1 MNHLEDKLLVKG
13 FLFSRSELLFRQLY
27 RKHTLAVY
35 RLALQ
40 LTNKDIQGT
49 EDIIQEAWIRAV
61 ERLHQFRW
69 ESSFK
74 TWLSGIAIN
83 CCREYL
89 RKKKSSILPYDDMEK
104 ELTVTH
110 SHDKIDLQ
118 NALAMLPIGYREVL
132 LLHDMEGYKHEE
144 IGQLLGIS
152 EGTSKSQLFHARKA
166 IRKLLN

>member
-13 FLFSRSELLFRQLY
+13 FLLSRSELLFRQLY

-61 ERLHQFRW
+61 ERLHQFKW
-69 ESSFK
+69 NSSFK
-74 TWLSGIAIN
+74 TWLSGIVIN
-83 CCREYL
+83 CCREHL
-89 RKKKSSILPYDDMEK
+89 RKKKSSILSYDDMEK
-104 ELTVTH
+104 ELTITH
-110 SHDKIDLQ
+110 SHNKIDLQ